1 MGIRA
6 ASGHRI
12 LGAYAAR
19 AYSPGVKSITRANIR
34 CMDLTVGAGVRV
46 A

>member
-1 MGIRA
+1 MGVRA
-6 ASGHRI
+6 ASGHQI
-12 LGAYAAR
+12 LGAYPAR

-34 CMDLTVGAGVRV
+34 SMELTAGALV

>member
-19 AYSPGVKSITRANIR
+19 AYSPRVKSITRANISS
-34 CMDLTVGAGVRV
+34 MELTVGAGAPV